1 MYDETI
7 VEVPVEEYERMKET
21 LSELN
26 DLLEQ
31 LVSAYESASI
41 DLVEEGEIDLDEALE
56 SASKVYHGN

>member
-31 LVSAYESASI
+31 LVSAYESAGI
-41 DLVEEGEIDLDEALE
+41 DLVQEGEIDLDEALE
-56 SASKVYHGN
+56 SASKIYHGN

>member
-1 MYDETI
+1 MCDETI

-31 LVSAYESASI
+31 LVSAYESAGI
-41 DLVEEGEIDLDEALE
+41 DLVQEGEIDLDEALE
-56 SASKVYHGN
+56 SASKIYHGN

>member
-7 VEVPVEEYERMKET
+7 VEVPVEEDERMKET

-31 LVSAYESASI
+31 LVSAYESAGI
-41 DLVEEGEIDLDEALE
+41 DLVQEGEIDLDEALE
-56 SASKVYHGN
+56 SASKIYHGN